1 VEPVRADGAADAA
14 TDTNGP
20 RGGFSVA
27 VLAILGGVAVW
38 LLARP
43 APDAAG
49 AARLRSPEILLA
61 IFDTVWLLL
70 LALPRAASWPSA
82 VTKLAVGAPF
92 HLAIAAASGA
102 GPGFHAAWALTA
114 GAFAAVGTIGTRA
127 APRTHGLGMALLAF
141 ALPLGAYAA
150 GDFLHADVGAFL
162 AASPCVGPTILART
176 STTAA
181 AGDAIPAL
189 VAAAVLL
196 AASLGASRLRK
207 EPSA

>member
-1 VEPVRADGAADAA
+1 VRADGAAEAGA
-14 TDTNGP
+14 P

-27 VLAILGGVAVW
+27 VLAVLGGVAVW

-70 LALPRAASWPSA
+70 LAMPRSASWPSA

-102 GPGFHAAWALTA
+102 GPGFHTAWALTA
-114 GAFAAVGTIGTRA
+114 CAFAAVGTIGARA
-127 APRTHGLGMALLAF
+127 APAVHGFGMALLAF
-141 ALPLGAYAA
+141 ALPLGAFAA
-150 GDFLHADVGAFL
+150 GDFLGADAGALF
-162 AASPCVGPTILART
+162 AASPAVGPTILART

-181 AGDAIPAL
+181 AGDAVPAL
-189 VAAAVLL
+189 VAAALLL
-196 AASLGASRLRK
+196 AASLAASRMRK